1 MAIPEQA
8 ALTGAV
14 VALYEG
20 QAEPRSKLIQWKVQ
34 RLFGLTFTVAHVRQV
49 ARQTPGLELEPP
61 DAKRNKFC
69 VLLADEPAGFP
80 GFQDIQTLDL
90 SQEEMDSLSELLL
103 SGGWPLAAAA
113 DHQAF
118 EIASWLCASRPYFF
132 GQMLAFV
139 RIAHSKSLLG
149 LKNGRLVAYMDSE
162 DYVRKCNLERRLPTG
177 VQIGERYVAS
187 DCVLR
192 DCLRMLAMDAG
203 GLLWVCDIKRLFRE
217 RFWAELSETAFGCA
231 SLSELL
237 QLPSLQSDFF
247 FEQAESTG
255 SGYIGLQRGLQK
267 KRGNLRTLQAGMQTF
282 AGVEGEPLSITTQRT
297 ILEVAPSVG
306 VTTPA
311 KVAPAGKQNQIEKN
325 QFGAGRGVSTSI
337 TITQNAGTISSD
349 KSPAGLL
356 KGKENENAQ
365 SVPGTSRGVPDRP
378 TKVLAAP
385 SSSAETAGTISSDKS
400 PAGFL
405 KGKENENAQSVPVTS
420 RGVPDRPTK
429 VLAAP
434 SSSAKTAGTIS
445 SDKSPAGF
453 LKGKE
458 NENAQSVPGTS
469 RGVPDRPTKVLAAPS
484 SSAETAGTISSDK
497 SPAGFFKGKENE
509 NAQSVPGTSRGV
521 PAQRRKVL
529 ASIFKDA
536 STNSNENSLQR
547 RTCEDQK
554 NESLAEDAWL
564 HFQSAPSPLPPWCA
578 VRRTFIE
585 CEAAEASP
593 QLARPHSQ
601 PPCSLNFDSDAEVVY
616 VDL

>member
-1 MAIPEQA
+1 
-8 ALTGAV
+8 
-14 VALYEG
+14 
-20 QAEPRSKLIQWKVQ
+20 
-34 RLFGLTFTVAHVRQV
+34 
-49 ARQTPGLELEPP
+49 
-61 DAKRNKFC
+61 
-69 VLLADEPAGFP
+69 
-80 GFQDIQTLDL
+80 
-90 SQEEMDSLSELLL
+90 
-103 SGGWPLAAAA
+103 
-113 DHQAF
+113 
-118 EIASWLCASRPYFF
+118 
-132 GQMLAFV
+132 
-139 RIAHSKSLLG
+139 
-149 LKNGRLVAYMDSE
+149 
-162 DYVRKCNLERRLPTG
+162 
-177 VQIGERYVAS
+177 
-187 DCVLR
+187 
-192 DCLRMLAMDAG
+192 
-203 GLLWVCDIKRLFRE
+203 
-217 RFWAELSETAFGCA
+217 
-231 SLSELL
+231 
-237 QLPSLQSDFF
+237 
-247 FEQAESTG
+247 
-255 SGYIGLQRGLQK
+255 
-267 KRGNLRTLQAGMQTF
+267 MQTF

-349 KSPAGLL
+349 KSPAG
-356 KGKENENAQ
+356 
-365 SVPGTSRGVPDRP
+365 
-378 TKVLAAP
+378 
-385 SSSAETAGTISSDKS
+385 
-400 PAGFL
+400 FL

-453 LKGKE
+453 LKGKD

-547 RTCEDQK
+547 RPTFFTACECDI
-554 NESLAEDAWL
+554 SAVLAKDM
-564 HFQSAPSPLPPWCA
+564 
-578 VRRTFIE
+578 
-585 CEAAEASP
+585 
-593 QLARPHSQ
+593 
-601 PPCSLNFDSDAEVVY
+601 
-616 VDL
+616 